1 MEFRIERSALAE
13 AVAWAARV
21 LPVRSPVPVLG
32 GLLLE
37 AEGGRLRVS
46 GLDYEAS
53 ARIDVADAEILRP
66 GKVLV
71 MGRRLLDICKVLP
84 EGAVECAVEGSRFTV
99 SGDGARFGLSVL
111 PLDDYP
117 ALPSLPRV
125 RGAVEAAEF
134 AAAVADVAVAAGRD
148 DTLPALTG
156 IRLGLDAVT
165 GTMTLAATDRY
176 RFAVRTLPWKAAG
189 AGAGEG
195 AGVDAGAGEGAGV
208 DAGAGSGAEAGSGSD
223 AGAGSGAR
231 AGARAGDGAGA
242 GESADVLVS
251 ARRLT
256 EIARSLG
263 RSGLVSV
270 ALDAGSAGFEHA
282 GMRTTVRLLDGRLPR
297 HDKLFAMEDPAVAV
311 VDRARLVEAV
321 KRVSVVADGDGPVQ
335 LAFSA
340 EDNSVHLRAGYED
353 DVASQ
358 RLPAT
363 LEGARELTVAF
374 NPGYLADALA
384 SFDEPSLRLLMM
396 GAGQRAMITGEGE
409 PGRDVSPP
417 RHRHLLMSVKPPL
430 V

>member
-1 MEFRIERSALAE
+1 MEFRIERSVLAE

-32 GLLLE
+32 GLLLD

-53 ARIDVADAEILRP
+53 ARIDVEAAEILRP

-156 IRLGLDAVT
+156 IRLGLDAGS

-195 AGVDAGAGEGAGV
+195 AGADAGAGEGAGSGSA
-208 DAGAGSGAEAGSGSD
+208 AGAGSE
-223 AGAGSGAR
+223 AGAGS
-231 AGARAGDGAGA
+231 

-297 HDKLFAMEDPAVAV
+297 HEKLFAMEDPAVAV
-311 VDRARLVEAV
+311 VERARLVEAV
-321 KRVSVVADGDGPVQ
+321 RRVSVVADGDGPVQ

-340 EDNSVHLRAGYED
+340 VDNSVHLQAGYED

-363 LEGARELTVAF
+363 LEGAREMTVAF
-374 NPGYLADALA
+374 NPAYLADALA

>member
-1 MEFRIERSALAE
+1 MEFRIERSALTE

-32 GLLLE
+32 GLLLDT
-37 AEGGRLRVS
+37 EGGRLRVS

-53 ARIDVADAEILRP
+53 ARIDVEAAEILRP

-84 EGAVECAVEGSRFTV
+84 DGPVECAVEGSRFTV

-111 PLDDYP
+111 PLADYP
-117 ALPSLPRV
+117 ALPSLPQV
-125 RGAVEAAEF
+125 RGAVDAAEF

-156 IRLGLDAVT
+156 IRLGLDGET

-176 RFAVRTLPWKAAG
+176 RFAVRTLPWKAAAGDPGSDGG
-189 AGAGEG
+189 ADAFH
-195 AGVDAGAGEGAGV
+195 DAGA
-208 DAGAGSGAEAGSGSD
+208 
-223 AGAGSGAR
+223 
-231 AGARAGDGAGA
+231 
-242 GESADVLVS
+242 DVIVS

-282 GMRTTVRLLDGRLPR
+282 GMRTTVRLLEGRLPR
-297 HDKLFAMEDPAVAV
+297 HDKLFALESPAVAV

-321 KRVSVVADGDGPVQ
+321 KRVSVDADGDSPVQ
-335 LAFSA
+335 MAFSA
-340 EDNSVHLRAGYED
+340 SDNSVLLQAGYED

-363 LEGARELTVAF
+363 LEGAREMTVAF

-384 SFDEPSLRLLMM
+384 SFDEPALRLLLM
-396 GAGQRAMITGEGE
+396 GAGQRAMITGESE
-409 PGRDVSPP
+409 PDT
-417 RHRHLLMSVKPPL
+417 HRHLLMSVKPPL
-430 V
+430 M

>member
-13 AVAWAARV
+13 AVSWAARV

-32 GLLLE
+32 GLLLDT
-37 AEGGRLRVS
+37 EGGRLRVS

-53 ARIDVADAEILRP
+53 ARIDVEAAEVLRP

-84 EGAVECAVEGSRFTV
+84 DGPVECAVEGSRFTV

-117 ALPSLPRV
+117 ALPSLPQV

-156 IRLGLDAVT
+156 IRLGLDAEA

-176 RFAVRTLPWKAAG
+176 RFAVRTLPWKAA
-189 AGAGEG
+189 
-195 AGVDAGAGEGAGV
+195 DAGGG
-208 DAGAGSGAEAGSGSD
+208 
-223 AGAGSGAR
+223 
-231 AGARAGDGAGA
+231 
-242 GESADVLVS
+242 SADVLVS

-256 EIARSLG
+256 EIARSLR

-282 GMRTTVRLLDGRLPR
+282 GTRTTVRLLDGRLPR
-297 HDKLFAMEDPAVAV
+297 HDKLFAMESPAVAV

-321 KRVSVVADGDGPVQ
+321 KRVSVVADGDSPVQ
-335 LAFSA
+335 MAFSA
-340 EDNSVHLRAGYED
+340 ADNSVHLQAGYED

-363 LEGARELTVAF
+363 LEGAREMTVAF

-396 GAGQRAMITGEGE
+396 GAGQRAMVTGEAGS
-409 PGRDVSPP
+409 DA
-417 RHRHLLMSVKPPL
+417 HRHLLMSVKPPL
-430 V
+430 L

>member
-13 AVAWAARV
+13 AVSWAARV

-32 GLLLE
+32 GLLLDT
-37 AEGGRLRVS
+37 EGGRLRVS

-53 ARIDVADAEILRP
+53 ARIDVEAAEVLRP
-66 GKVLV
+66 GRVLV

-84 EGAVECAVEGSRFTV
+84 EGPVECAVEGSRFTV

-117 ALPSLPRV
+117 ALPSLPQV
-125 RGAVEAAEF
+125 RGTVEAAEF

-156 IRLGLDAVT
+156 IRLGLDAEA

-176 RFAVRTLPWKAAG
+176 RFAVRTLPWKAAA
-189 AGAGEG
+189 AG
-195 AGVDAGAGEGAGV
+195 
-208 DAGAGSGAEAGSGSD
+208 
-223 AGAGSGAR
+223 
-231 AGARAGDGAGA
+231 

-297 HDKLFAMEDPAVAV
+297 HDKLFAMENPAVAV

-321 KRVSVVADGDGPVQ
+321 KRVSVVADGDSPVQ
-335 LAFSA
+335 MAFSA
-340 EDNSVHLRAGYED
+340 ADNSVHLQAGYED

-363 LEGARELTVAF
+363 LEGAQEMTVAF

-384 SFDEPSLRLLMM
+384 SFEEPSLRLLMM
-396 GAGQRAMITGEGE
+396 GAGQRAMVTGGGAGSEA
-409 PGRDVSPP
+409 
-417 RHRHLLMSVKPPL
+417 HRHLLMSVKPQL
-430 V
+430 A

>member
-32 GLLLE
+32 GLLLD

-53 ARIDVADAEILRP
+53 ARIDVEAAEILRP

-117 ALPSLPRV
+117 ALPPLPRV

-156 IRLGLDAVT
+156 IRLGLDAGS

-176 RFAVRTLPWKAAG
+176 RFAVRTLPWKAVEADAE

-195 AGVDAGAGEGAGV
+195 ADARPG
-208 DAGAGSGAEAGSGSD
+208 AGAGSGAGSDSGSGALSGVGSGSVAD
-223 AGAGSGAR
+223 AGAGAE
-231 AGARAGDGAGA
+231 A

-270 ALDAGSAGFEHA
+270 ALGAGSVGFEHA

-340 EDNSVHLRAGYED
+340 DDNSVHLQAGYED

-363 LEGARELTVAF
+363 LEGAREMTVAF
-374 NPGYLADALA
+374 NPAYLADALA

-430 V
+430 A